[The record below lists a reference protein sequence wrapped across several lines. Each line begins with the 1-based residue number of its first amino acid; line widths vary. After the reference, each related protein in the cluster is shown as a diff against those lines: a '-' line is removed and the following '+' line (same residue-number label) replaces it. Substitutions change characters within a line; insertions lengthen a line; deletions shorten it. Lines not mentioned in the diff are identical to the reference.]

1 MSDTHVGV
9 DLEEHPLPIQG
20 DIPLKVGGFCLNA
33 PGDWNALAWGY
44 KKAADILA
52 EHVLATFRGGDLI
65 IYPIVLLYRHHL
77 ELSLKDII
85 RRGNELL
92 DVPVKQRDIHSLGEL
107 WTDCRTILER
117 AGMPVDIPEFPEA
130 VPFET
135 CIKEFERFDPRGES
149 FRYPETKSGTPIL
162 PSNLD
167 SIDLP
172 NLRTVVERMSFF
184 LEITRDTIVER
195 TGNSC

>member
-1 MSDTHVGV
+1 MSDTNADV
-9 DLEEHPLPIQG
+9 DSENPLPIQG

-44 KKAADILA
+44 KRAADILA
-52 EHVLATFRGGDLI
+52 EHVLATFNGGDLI
-65 IYPIVLLYRHHL
+65 IYPIVHLYRHHL
-77 ELSLKDII
+77 ELTLKDII

-107 WTDCRTILER
+107 WKDCRAILER
-117 AGMPVDIPEFPEA
+117 AGMPVDIPEIAEA

-135 CIKEFERFDPRGES
+135 CIKEFESFDPRGES
-149 FRYPETKSGTPIL
+149 FRYPETIRGTPIL
-162 PSNLD
+162 PNLD

-172 NLRTVVERMSFF
+172 NLRIVVDRMSFF

-195 TGNSC
+195 TGSVC